1 MSDPVRGCG
10 LLLRQ
15 MLRETGLHIE
25 GEVVVA
31 AAAPPLTTRVLA
43 DTSGLALNEQLG
55 RMLRYSNNYIADVL
69 TMDAAAE
76 MGAAP
81 MQLSAA
87 AQVLA
92 SFVARGAGAGPPPP
106 LLHSGSGLTPENVLS
121 ANDLIG
127 VLAHV
132 YRDTRRFPSYYGGL
146 VVPRDAPFAFLR
158 EGSEAWLD

>member
-69 TMDAAAE
+69 TMDVAADT
-76 MGAAP
+76 GAAP
-81 MQLSAA
+81 TQLSGA
-87 AQVLA
+87 AQVL
-92 SFVARGAGAGPPPP
+92 SNFV
-106 LLHSGSGLTPENVLS
+106 SGLGP
-121 ANDLIG
+121 G
-127 VLAHV
+127 
-132 YRDTRRFPSYYGGL
+132 GGL
-146 VVPRDAPFAFLR
+146 
-158 EGSEAWLD
+158 

>member
-43 DTSGLALNEQLG
+43 DTQGLALNEQLG

-69 TMDAAAE
+69 TLDAAAD
-76 MGAAP
+76 MGKAP
-81 MQLSAA
+81 TQLSGA
-87 AQVLA
+87 AQVL
-92 SFVARGAGAGPPPP
+92 SDFVAQNAVAGAAPP

-121 ANDLIG
+121 AD
-127 VLAHV
+127 
-132 YRDTRRFPSYYGGL
+132 
-146 VVPRDAPFAFLR
+146 
-158 EGSEAWLD
+158 